1 MANLSVLFEVPNWI
15 EQGLLS
21 GNLQRVGGVIVDGGS
36 KRVVAWLR
44 DGGSVNQVLD
54 LATKLPSPLSTIM
67 NAARTGATIWDGR
80 MTRNAIAGV
89 SNQIAGV
96 SNQLQNLTALTS
108 FLATGQLLNLA
119 LTAATFHATMQRL
132 DRLSQEV
139 SKLGEAISVEFGRN
153 RDTDFKTALQAAQ
166 DMFDSDSESHRRHAI
181 RNAVDG
187 LFAAREHFLFDF
199 HKILN
204 AEVTAEKL
212 LLAQHYLIRAIYAET
227 SRIQCYLAI
236 NDVKLAKQRLRE
248 SVPLFLQ
255 KSRLLVEYWL
265 GKHPAVFFHKDV
277 SIQNLDRFIQIQRW
291 LHMDD
296 PLTADNGY
304 ILSMLLDNLRGD
316 FWNQAII
323 EDEFAA
329 PLNRLVRRPT
339 NTFKDRLER
348 LVSNLDQAEL
358 IIENYQRLLGFELEL
373 RSMNLKF
380 NDWSRLV
387 ADEELQQHGIGIIV
401 DTDYHNSL
409 VQ

>member
-1 MANLSVLFEVPNWI
+1 MILANLSVLFEVPNWI

-108 FLATGQLLNLA
+108 FMATGQLLNLA

-132 DRLSQEV
+132 EKLSQEV
-139 SKLGEAISVEFGRN
+139 AKLGESIRIEFDRDRDISFR
-153 RDTDFKTALQAAQ
+153 TALQDARDAFKSTNEYNSQ
-166 DMFDSDSESHRRHAI
+166 RAIHAGS
-181 RNAVDG
+181 G
-187 LFAAREHFLFDF
+187 LFAARENFLHDFDV
-199 HKILN
+199 HLN
-204 AEVTAEKL
+204 TGKL
-212 LLAQHYLIRAIYAET
+212 LVAQHCLIRAIYAET
-227 SRIQCYLAI
+227 CRIQCFLRM
-236 NDVKLAKQRLRE
+236 DDLDLAKNNLLE
-248 SVPLFLQ
+248 SVPLFRQ
-255 KSRLLVEYWL
+255 KSHLLIEHWL

-277 SIQNLDRFIQIQRW
+277 SMPNLERFIGIQRW
-291 LHMDD
+291 LYQDD
-296 PLTADNGY
+296 PFTSDDDAH
-304 ILSMLLDNLRGD
+304 ILFMILEDLRGD
-316 FWNQAII
+316 FWNQAVI
-323 EDEFAA
+323 EDKFAD
-329 PLNRLVRRPT
+329 PLNRLVRRPID
-339 NTFKDRLER
+339 TFKDRLGQ

-401 DTDYHNSL
+401 DTDYHNSR
-409 VQ
+409 